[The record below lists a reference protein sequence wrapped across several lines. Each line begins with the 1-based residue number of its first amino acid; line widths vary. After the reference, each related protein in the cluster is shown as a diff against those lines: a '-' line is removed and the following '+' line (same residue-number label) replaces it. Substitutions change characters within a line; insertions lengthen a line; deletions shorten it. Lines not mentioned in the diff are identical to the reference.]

1 LDNVKAIVL
10 PILLCGFVHVTFA
23 DEVTDE
29 TDRDQPVRIG
39 AVAYSPSTVT
49 VFRDLTRYLNNNGL
63 PADFVLYSGY
73 DALVSA
79 LDGGEVDIAW
89 NTPLAH
95 GQYHVRNQC
104 SSRTLVMRDVDF
116 NVRSMLIVR
125 ADSGI
130 ESLEDLAGKRL
141 VLGSCQS
148 AEATVVPLH
157 FLKAEGVDFNEAK
170 IVSLDQEVDS
180 KGNPCA
186 SPRHVLQALREG
198 RGDAGVITAGLWNR
212 VKDQASKEGSL
223 EELWTSPPFSHCVF
237 TASTEFDEQL
247 AARFTRLM
255 TAMDPNDPSCANI
268 MRLEGTKKWLPGQ
281 PEGFDALVEA
291 LRTEQ

>member
-1 LDNVKAIVL
+1 MDYVKAILL
-10 PILLCGFVHVTFA
+10 PILLCGFVHVA
-23 DEVTDE
+23 LAEEVTDD
-29 TDRDQPVRIG
+29 TNRDQPVRIG
-39 AVAYSPSTVT
+39 AVAYSPNVVT
-49 VFRDLTRYLNNNGL
+49 VFRDLTRYLNSHGL
-63 PADFVLYSGY
+63 PADYVLYSGY

-79 LDGGEVDIAW
+79 LEAGEVDIAW

-116 NVRSMLIVR
+116 NVRSVLIVR

-130 ESLEDLAGKRL
+130 KSLEDLKGKRL
-141 VLGSCQS
+141 VLGSNQS

-157 FLKAEGVDFNEAK
+157 YLKSEGVDLGQAK
-170 IVSLDQEVDS
+170 IVSLDKEVDS

-212 VKDQASKEGSL
+212 VKASTEGSL
-223 EELWTSPPFSHCVF
+223 EELWTSPAFSHCVF
-237 TASTEFDEQL
+237 TASAEFDDKL
-247 AARFTRLM
+247 AARFTELM
-255 TAMDPNDPSCANI
+255 TAMDPNDPACANI
-268 MRLEGTKKWLPGQ
+268 FRFEGTKQWLPGEA
-281 PEGFDALVEA
+281 EGFEALVAA
-291 LRTEQ
+291 LRAEE